1 MLSISLA
8 FPAEVL
14 CIQIM
19 QIHSLAKRLTL
30 ITVLLGFYSCIL
42 ADDNYGPRSFEG
54 EPLTAIV
61 AAYRPEIEAL
71 LEEIENRD
79 DTTIEKQ
86 ISFRGVTYYLGHFKS
101 EPIVIFVTGV
111 SIPNAAMTMQMAF
124 DYFPIKQV
132 VYAGIAGGINEDL
145 HPGDVV
151 IPERWYYHDE
161 IALFNPDKENPEE
174 YVVADYYT
182 EAMNIRAK
190 DTANIPHQPKYEN
203 FGMIHPNE
211 VEIIKEGWEKPTD
224 ISYYSA
230 DPELLKAAQTAVNKL
245 GNLPTSDTRNAE
257 LIVGGNGVSGS
268 VFADNA
274 EFRKWLR
281 RVYNAEVTEMES
293 AAVAQVCFI
302 NDKPWI
308 IIRAVSD
315 IAGGQ
320 EGKNVENVYDKVA
333 SINATKV
340 LFALL
345 TVLFEK

>member
-1 MLSISLA
+1 MQLNSLTKRLSFFTVLFSISSCL
-8 FPAEVL
+8 FAEE
-14 CIQIM
+14 
-19 QIHSLAKRLTL
+19 T
-30 ITVLLGFYSCIL
+30 
-42 ADDNYGPRSFEG
+42 YGPRTFEG

-71 LEEIENRD
+71 LEEIDKRD
-79 DTTIEKQ
+79 DTTIEQ
-86 ISFRGVTYYLGHFKS
+86 QLSFRGVTYYLGHFKN
-101 EPIVIFVTGV
+101 EPIVVFVTGV

-132 VYAGIAGGINEDL
+132 VYAGIAGGINEEL

-161 IALFNPDKENPEE
+161 IALFNPDKENPGE

-182 EAMNIRAK
+182 HEMARRQNATTK
-190 DTANIPHQPKYEN
+190 IPHQPVYEN

-211 VEIIKEGWEKPTD
+211 VAIIKEGWKKPTD
-224 ISYYSA
+224 VPYYSA
-230 DPELLKAAQTAVNKL
+230 DATLLEAAQIAINNL
-245 GNLPTSDTRNAE
+245 GGLPTSDTRNAT

-281 RVYNAEVTEMES
+281 RVYTAEVTEMES

-302 NDKPWI
+302 NEKPWI

-345 TVLFEK
+345 QEIEDN